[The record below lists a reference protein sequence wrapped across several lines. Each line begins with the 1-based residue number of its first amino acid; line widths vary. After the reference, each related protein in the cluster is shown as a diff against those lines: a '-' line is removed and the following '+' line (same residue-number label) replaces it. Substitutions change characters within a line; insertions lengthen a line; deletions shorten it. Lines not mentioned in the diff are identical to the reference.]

1 MLRQGRRA
9 EQCGKKLFERRDCSM
24 GICIR
29 PIRIM
34 GLPNDSPV
42 PTSANFVQTI
52 TICSCDLSKEQF
64 QHSLLTNFLLVA
76 YSREQRFVS
85 LQESI
90 AAKGLGDNAPKP
102 FAATFSTA

>member
-1 MLRQGRRA
+1 
-9 EQCGKKLFERRDCSM
+9 M

-64 QHSLLTNFLLVA
+64 QHSLLTNFLLAA